1 MKLIQMEYQVT
12 YIFPTFYQLTLN
24 DWPLSG
30 KCSMRGEVLKKGMG
44 VNGKKKKDTRFFYGA
59 S

>member
-1 MKLIQMEYQVT
+1 MEYQVT
-12 YIFPTFYQLTLN
+12 YIFRTFYQLNLN

-30 KCSMRGEVLKKGMG
+30 ECSMRGEVLKKGIG
-44 VNGKKKKDTRFFYGA
+44 VNGKKKLKKHSIFYSA

>member
-1 MKLIQMEYQVT
+1 MQMKYQVT
-12 YIFPTFYQLTLN
+12 FIFPTFYQFNLN

-30 KCSMRGEVLKKGMG
+30 ECRMRGEVLKKGIG
-44 VNGKKKKDTRFFYGA
+44 VNGKKKQKQKHSIFYSA